1 MTPDNRQVGSSLAVR
16 LTDGASLDYDE
27 FVRFQQRAF
36 AELKGIVRANTI
48 QTIPYYRWKY
58 HTPWGSAKLAMAS
71 INGELAASVAAVP
84 WPLTDG
90 ADAQSGWQVCDIAT
104 HPDRRQQGLFR
115 RCLGD
120 LLSSLPTN
128 SVVFCF
134 PNRQSFSALVGMGF
148 VQTGALRL
156 WVSISPLLGM
166 GRGPETGTDSTC
178 EWGQVGEQVSRDDGF
193 EKTWSF
199 NSPLP
204 MKAPTPRTFQTR
216 VDNSYLE
223 WRFVRRPEQE
233 YRRIGTSGHRGKAIV
248 RSLVVYGQKISILMM
263 LTVEDAGAVN
273 ALLGSAVS
281 LESGRGARAMLYLD
295 SHWRGSLKPLFF
307 PLASWMAPRAFP
319 IVTTGLKGASLRLR
333 TCDWD
338 VL

>member
-1 MTPDNRQVGSSLAVR
+1 MGGTGQAALSHGFRTMISGNRGPHRSLTVG

-27 FVRFQQRAF
+27 FVNFQQRAF
-36 AELKGIVRANTI
+36 ADLSGIVPANTI

-58 HTPWGSAKLAMAS
+58 RTPWGPAKLAIAA
-71 INGELAASVAAVP
+71 INGETAAGVAAVP

-90 ADAQSGWQVCDIAT
+90 VNERSGWQICDIAT
-104 HPDRRQQGLFR
+104 HPDRRHQGLFR

-120 LLSSLPTN
+120 LLSSLPTD

-134 PNRQSFSALVGMGF
+134 PNRQSFPALVGMGF

-166 GRGPETGTDSTC
+166 GRNNG
-178 EWGQVGEQVSRDDGF
+178 R
-193 EKTWSF
+193 EKTWNF
-199 NSPLP
+199 NSLP
-204 MKAPTPRTFQTR
+204 PIEAPTPGTFRTR
-216 VDNSYLE
+216 VDNRYLE
-223 WRFVRRPEQE
+223 WRFVRRPEHE
-233 YRRIGTSGHRGKAIV
+233 YRSIGASAHSGEAIV
-248 RSLVVYGQKISILMM
+248 RSLVACGQKISILMM
-263 LTVEDAGAVN
+263 LTAEDAAAVN
-273 ALLGSAVS
+273 ALLYSAVL
-281 LESGRGARAMLYLD
+281 LESRRGARAMLYLD
-295 SHWRGSLKPLFF
+295 SHWRGSLKPLFL

>member
-1 MTPDNRQVGSSLAVR
+1 MTPDNRQLHSALTVR
-16 LTDGASLDYDE
+16 ITDSASLDYDE

-36 AELKGIVRANTI
+36 GELKGIVRAKTI

-58 HTPWGSAKLAMAS
+58 HTPWGSAKLAIAS
-71 INGELAASVAAVP
+71 IDGELAASIAAVP
-84 WPLTDG
+84 WLLTDG
-90 ADAQSGWQVCDIAT
+90 VDVQSGWQICDIAT

-115 RCLGD
+115 RCLSD
-120 LLSSLPTN
+120 VLSSLPTN

-134 PNRQSFSALVGMGF
+134 PNRHSFRALVGMGF
-148 VQTGALRL
+148 VQTGTLRL
-156 WVSISPLLGM
+156 WVSLSPLVGM
-166 GRGPETGTDSTC
+166 GRDN
-178 EWGQVGEQVSRDDGF
+178 GF
-193 EKTWSF
+193 EKTWRF
-199 NSPLP
+199 NSRPP

-216 VDNSYLE
+216 VDNPYLE
-223 WRFVRRPEQE
+223 WRFVRRPEHE
-233 YRRIGTSGHRGKAIV
+233 YRRIGTSGHGGEAIV

-263 LTVEDAGAVN
+263 LTVEDTGGAAN
-273 ALLGSAVS
+273 ALLGSAIS

-319 IVTTGLKGASLRLR
+319 ILTTGLKGASLRLR